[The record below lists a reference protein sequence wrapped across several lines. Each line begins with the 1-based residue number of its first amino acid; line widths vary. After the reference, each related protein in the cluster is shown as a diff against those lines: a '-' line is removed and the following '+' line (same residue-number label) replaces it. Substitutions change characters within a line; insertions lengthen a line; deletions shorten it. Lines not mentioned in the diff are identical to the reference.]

1 MLIKM
6 IKKNACFILVLIL
19 VGAFVMLPAQAM
31 AKLVKLKF
39 AAMTVGGNWY
49 LYASTMAAVMKPHL
63 PAGSSIDVLPESGGI
78 GNPMMVDKGA
88 AQMAISFGPC
98 QNWAWNGTQAYAEK
112 KKKFQNIRALIGG
125 INSPNV
131 HKMAIIAQ
139 RKLDIDSL
147 QDVVDKNMKLRVLSD
162 RLAALGGVS
171 AALICSEYGFS
182 LDDIEKWGG
191 SFTRMR
197 RSQMIPLMQD
207 GRADLAIYFI
217 GSRQP
222 DVVELAMRADIKF
235 LPLSVEVQKRMMAK
249 YGYSPV
255 DIFKDEFKGVTEP
268 VRDVGLPTGVIVHK
282 DLPDDIVYAMMKAI
296 SENVKKIQ
304 NAHASLRGFDP
315 KKGWEPS
322 LNGNVPLHPGAE
334 RFYKEAGWMK

>member
-1 MLIKM
+1 MLLKM
-6 IKKNACFILVLIL
+6 FKKNAYVILVVILI
-19 VGAFVMLPAQAM
+19 GAFVMAPSQAG
-31 AKLVKLKF
+31 AKAVKLKF

-49 LYASTMAAVMKPHL
+49 LYASTMAAAMKPHL

-98 QNWAWNGTQAYAEK
+98 QNWAWNGTQAYADK

-131 HKMAIIAQ
+131 HKMAVIAQ
-139 RKLDIDSL
+139 RKLNIDSL
-147 QDVVDKNMKLRVLSD
+147 QDVVDKKMKLRVLSD

-222 DVVELAMRADIKF
+222 DVVELAMRSDIKF

-268 VRDVGLPTGVIVHK
+268 VRDVGLPTGVIVRK
-282 DLPDDIVYAMMKAI
+282 DLPNDIVYAMMKAI
-296 SENVKKIQ
+296 SENVEKIR

-315 KKGWEPS
+315 KTGWQPS